1 MLTANADLPT
11 SWQAPMNLIFIRTPN
26 QTDGETFDDS
36 KLTINQKAQNTM
48 IKAYNH
54 STNKRDLSSARIE
67 RFKSSQR
74 TALTIRILVDSK
86 NLKGSTLVTGFHGV
100 GQTGYIA
107 TSYMIHAL
115 KANRIGFVDVSN
127 PPPWVGTA
135 EGGLVTTFE
144 VYRKN
149 KVVLIKLEFSPHR
162 SEEAEFAKA
171 LSDWAVDHK
180 FKDAIL
186 IGGLDSAFK
195 QNKDDFCVVPTGA
208 YLDRAKIFKAP
219 ILEPGLLV
227 YGPLAVMLSQFE
239 IHDFPAV
246 AVLPYAEPAR
256 ADPAAAALAIRK
268 ISKAYNFK
276 VNLKELLKDAK
287 LIERE
292 YDHKSRLTKSHQR
305 LYA

>member
-1 MLTANADLPT
+1 MTVRL
-11 SWQAPMNLIFIRTPN
+11 
-26 QTDGETFDDS
+26 
-36 KLTINQKAQNTM
+36 
-48 IKAYNH
+48 
-54 STNKRDLSSARIE
+54 
-67 RFKSSQR
+67 
-74 TALTIRILVDSK
+74 LVDSK

-115 KANRIGFVDVSN
+115 KAERIGFIDVSN

-135 EGGLVTTFE
+135 EGGLVTPFE
-144 VYRKN
+144 VYQKRKT
-149 KVVLIKLEFSPHR
+149 VLVKLEFSPHKT
-162 SEEAEFAKA
+162 EEAEFAKS
-171 LSDWAVDHK
+171 LSDWAIQQK

-195 QNKDDFCVVPTGA
+195 QAREDFCVVPTGA
-208 YLDRAKIFKAP
+208 YLNRVKQFKAP

-227 YGPLAVMLSQFE
+227 YGPLAVMLNQFE

-268 ISKAYNFK
+268 ISKVYNFNVQ
-276 VNLKELLKDAK
+276 VNDLVKDAK
-287 LIERE
+287 FIEQE
-292 YDHKSRLTKSHQR
+292 FDQKSKMTKRSLQR
-305 LYA
+305 MYA